1 MVENTKG
8 SKGYAVKNKE
18 SYHQSSA
25 IQLHSSAGENKTKQK
40 KQQIQLPKGKKKQ
53 NTTKERKKSK
63 TII

>member
-25 IQLHSSAGENKTKQK
+25 TQLHSSAGENKTKQK
-40 KQQIQLPKGKKKQ
+40 KQQIQLPKGKKK
-53 NTTKERKKSK
+53 TKHNKRKKK
-63 TII
+63 I